1 MVEVRVRYILDR
13 TDQLTAYTTTYS
25 PNAVSKVIYT
35 VFLALHVRFAQF
47 TNYCFL
53 LLSYS
58 LLPPPPSLTL
68 SFTLLHA
75 FTCRFIN
82 QPPSTM
88 NTTPLNTKMSTSN
101 LAAEKDLQSP
111 TGHPALASDSD
122 SQCTTPTTPLE
133 YNGIKAAPAR
143 YYAQPSIVQDLDVA
157 KDATPGGV
165 NAETATEFEWRNAS
179 PERVKEEPT
188 ILDKVKDVL
197 HIRRRS

>member
-1 MVEVRVRYILDR
+1 MQSPKLYKLFSSPCKLGSHNS
-13 TDQLTAYTTTYS
+13 LT
-25 PNAVSKVIYT
+25 T
-35 VFLALHVRFAQF
+35 VFCSYRIL
-47 TNYCFL
+47 Y
-53 LLSYS
+53 YS
-58 LLPPPPSLTL
+58 LSLSL
-68 SFTLLHA
+68 SCTHSLVA
-75 FTCRFIN
+75 SSINQPTN

-165 NAETATEFEWRNAS
+165 NTETATEFEWRNAS